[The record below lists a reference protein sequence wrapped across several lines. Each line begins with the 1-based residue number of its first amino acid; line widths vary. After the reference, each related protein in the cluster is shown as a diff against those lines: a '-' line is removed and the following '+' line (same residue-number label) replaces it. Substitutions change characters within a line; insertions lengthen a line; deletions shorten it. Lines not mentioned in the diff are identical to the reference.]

1 MTTPATPGMKN
12 LAIYG
17 VGRSGTKAVQ
27 LYLAYQLAA
36 TFGDVWIN
44 YEPYFWLDRKTFDLN
59 YEGYYHHATAPHFTH
74 SSKDFTAKH
83 IRFLKRLTRHE
94 SPMVTKF
101 IRGNGRIDA
110 INEIIQP
117 DLTIVV
123 IRDLYEVLISLLKN
137 NWDFW
142 SIGFEYPISWNDFVE
157 EVRQKELLDRFD
169 WVMNRIHDRID
180 QNAFYWYSMNLA
192 ALRSR
197 EKNIRFLP
205 YRRIRETEDL
215 AQEFI
220 PSKNRP
226 AINEPRFS
234 GDYIHSDFPLRSISP
249 EHRRTSI
256 LNNLLYKAQLTNRYG
271 ILMPYRRMGSRAVIN
286 EDFQV
291 IENLRLPQTDVH
303 IEQKE
308 LFDFFNEDIV
318 QKLAARRAET
328 VVSQRPTTATHA

>member
-1 MTTPATPGMKN
+1 
-12 LAIYG
+12 
-17 VGRSGTKAVQ
+17 
-27 LYLAYQLAA
+27 
-36 TFGDVWIN
+36 
-44 YEPYFWLDRKTFDLN
+44 
-59 YEGYYHHATAPHFTH
+59 
-74 SSKDFTAKH
+74 
-83 IRFLKRLTRHE
+83 
-94 SPMVTKF
+94 MVTKF